1 MPRKSVLPLL
11 ALAVLVALAG
21 LSCKGFF
28 VNPTLTSI
36 TVAPQ
41 SASVAVS
48 GTLQMTASGT
58 NNDGTTASLKNLT
71 WTTSAATIAT
81 VSTGGLVKGVSAG
94 TATISATDG
103 GVTGSSSV
111 TVGSTASSLTL
122 SPANQTVSLSTSGG
136 SVQFSATFNG
146 SNVTSSTTFS
156 SSNSSVAVFSGVTPG
171 LATLLGTGDTTI
183 TGTYTPPGGT
193 TATGTTGLT
202 VTQ

>member
-11 ALAVLVALAG
+11 ALAVLVAFAG

-41 SASVAVS
+41 SASVAIN

-58 NNDGTTASLKNLT
+58 NNDGTIASLKNLT

-111 TVGSTASSLTL
+111 TVGSTASSLSL

-146 SNVTSSTTFS
+146 SDVTASTTFN

-171 LATLLGTGDTTI
+171 LATLVGTGSTTI
-183 TGTYTPPGGT
+183 TASYTPPGGT